1 MSNSVRWLSVFC
13 LIVVLLYSKFDE
25 MYIIIRLLAIYLI
38 WRAFDYFFAV
48 IHRARQ
54 QRDAEQQY
62 RQHQQYQQYQQ
73 RTAQSR
79 QGISRLEMAYQVMGI
94 SPQST
99 DDEVRQAY
107 RRMAM
112 LYHPDRLGN
121 VSEDV
126 RQAAVR
132 KFQELGQ
139 ARDMVYA
146 ARGMK

>member
-1 MSNSVRWLSVFC
+1 
-13 LIVVLLYSKFDE
+13 
-25 MYIIIRLLAIYLI
+25 MYIIIRLLAIYLV
-38 WRAFDYFFAV
+38 WRAFDYIFSL
-48 IHRARQ
+48 IHKARQ

-62 RQHQQYQQYQQ
+62 RQYQQYQQYQQ

-121 VSEDV
+121 VSEDI
-126 RQAAVR
+126 RQAAVK

-139 ARDMVYA
+139 ARDMIYA